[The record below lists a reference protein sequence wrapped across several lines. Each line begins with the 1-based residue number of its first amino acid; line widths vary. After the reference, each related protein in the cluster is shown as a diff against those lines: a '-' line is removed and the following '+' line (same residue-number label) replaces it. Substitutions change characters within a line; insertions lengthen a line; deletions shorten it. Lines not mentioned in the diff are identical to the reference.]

1 MSKKAKS
8 FAASSLLDLK
18 AELAQQEADAKT
30 RQAAGGKKE
39 YIAGGVK
46 RPEKKTTAWL
56 RANKGVKSRAERDL
70 QMEAVDRPTLESSR
84 ARLEE
89 KARIYDKLK
98 RGQTAGLDSAHYD
111 ALLVD
116 FDAKGYEAH
125 SDDEDESLTV
135 PRAPDENDPIVEYVD
150 ELGRTRTARKSEVPR
165 EFMYQFEEG
174 GEEDSDEDLV
184 IRNPEGFFPTYHPT
198 EERVAQIEKDF
209 AEQTK
214 VEGHYD
220 ARGENRARGAAFY
233 AFSQDE
239 EERKRQ
245 MEELKAARDE
255 TRTVRQ
261 EVGAEEPA
269 VGEVVGMR
277 WDQEAVGDAKG
288 KGKAK
293 KVAGTEMSKAMEKR
307 KREREERQR
316 MLQAK
321 RRKLRGEPE
330 PEPSPAPA
338 SPPPVSQLQNSTPAD
353 PFAALEAKESSGK
366 RDEADAFLA
375 SLETELRG
383 GTK

>member
-1 MSKKAKS
+1 MPEKTKS

-18 AELAQQEADAKT
+18 AELAQQEADAGT
-30 RQAAGGKKE
+30 RRAAGGKKE

-174 GEEDSDEDLV
+174 GAEDSDENLI

-198 EERVAQIEKDF
+198 EERVSQIEKEF

-245 MEELKAARDE
+245 MEELRAARDE

-277 WDQEAVGDAKG
+277 LGEEVVGDAKG

-293 KVAGTEMSKAMEKR
+293 EVAGTGMSKALEKR

-316 MLQAK
+316 MLEAK

-330 PEPSPAPA
+330 PSPAPA
-338 SPPPVSQLQNSTPAD
+338 PPPAVSHPQKSAPAD
-353 PFAALEAKESSGK
+353 PFAALEAKERSSK

-375 SLETELRG
+375 TLEEELRG
-383 GTK
+383 ETK

>member
-1 MSKKAKS
+1 MSKAKSKS

-18 AELAQQEADAKT
+18 AELAQQEADART
-30 RQAAGGKKE
+30 RRAAGGKKE

-46 RPEKKTTAWL
+46 RPEKKSSAWL

-70 QMEAVDRPTLESSR
+70 QMEAIDRPTLESSR
-84 ARLEE
+84 AKLEE
-89 KARIYDKLK
+89 KARMYEKLK
-98 RGQTAGLDSAHYD
+98 RGQTAGLDAAHYD

-135 PRAPDENDPIVEYVD
+135 PRRPDEQSDPVVEYVD

-174 GEEDSDEDLV
+174 GAEDSDEDLV

-198 EERVAQIEKDF
+198 EERVAQIEKEF
-209 AEQTK
+209 AEQTR

-220 ARGENRARGAAFY
+220 ARGENRAKGAAFY

-245 MEELKAARDE
+245 MEELRAARDE
-255 TRTVRQ
+255 TRTTRQ
-261 EVGAEEPA
+261 EVGAEEVG
-269 VGEVVGMR
+269 VGEVVGLHVV
-277 WDQEAVGDAKG
+277 EEEVVGAGEVKAKG
-288 KGKAK
+288 K
-293 KVAGTEMSKAMEKR
+293 AGTSKAMEKR

-316 MLQAK
+316 MLEAK
-321 RRKLRGEPE
+321 RRKVRGET
-330 PEPSPAPA
+330 EPSPAPGA
-338 SPPPVSQLQNSTPAD
+338 ATVAPPLNID
-353 PFAALEAKESSGK
+353 PFAALEAKESGGK
-366 RDEADAFLA
+366 VAEADAFLA
-375 SLETELRG
+375 SLEAELRG
-383 GTK
+383 GKR